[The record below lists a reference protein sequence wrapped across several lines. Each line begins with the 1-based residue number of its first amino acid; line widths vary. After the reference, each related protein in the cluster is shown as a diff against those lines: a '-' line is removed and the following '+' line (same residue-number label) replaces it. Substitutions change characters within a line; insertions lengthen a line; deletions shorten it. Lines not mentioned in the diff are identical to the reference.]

1 VEGEMKSDLVGLLL
15 TAACIVHC
23 LVLPVALLAAPVWSA
38 WLGETENVLHWLLF
52 FFALLVSGYALLIGF
67 RRHRAVVVVWVG
79 AVGLLVML
87 AAAAH
92 LFGRTTEAA
101 LTMTGAVIVAA
112 AHVLNLRLH
121 TACAHG

>member
-1 VEGEMKSDLVGLLL
+1 MKSDLVGLLL
-15 TAACIVHC
+15 TAACVVHC
-23 LVLPVALLAAPVWSA
+23 LVLPVALLAVPVWST
-38 WLGETENVLHWLLF
+38 WLGETENVLHWGF
-52 FFALLVSGYALLIGF
+52 FVIALLVSGYALLLGF
-67 RRHRAVVVVWVG
+67 RRHGAVVVVWVG

-101 LTMTGAVIVAA
+101 LSVAGAVIVAA

-121 TACAHG
+121 AACVHG